1 MKLIL
6 VSAAKRYAKFARL
19 FIFTKY
25 LLTVSPLMKKLFT
38 LITLF
43 ILAQNVTAQKKVLR
57 QIADSINAE
66 GEMLYRSEWASGHST
81 QIFASSF
88 GRKKLLSGGYFSYE
102 TKKEMTTIFFSKNEG
117 PVVLATVKFDH
128 GLDSS
133 KYSID
138 TTTRKFTENEK
149 EFYTIRSKAA
159 QAVLNDTLFKFYEHT
174 SLNLVPIIKNG
185 TKKVYVITA
194 QTAPD
199 EILLGNDYLINFD
212 KDNGIIRKT
221 KLHNNLIP
229 LGTGG
234 KEAIKASSHQ
244 HLGETSPFI
253 TATDICA
260 FKLWKAKTTWV
271 ISFVVSVGY
280 VSAWHFRD
288 EFLEILTQDEW
299 QKIMKNK

>member
-1 MKLIL
+1 MGNICTGALYKIHK
-6 VSAAKRYAKFARL
+6 VIYIHKIFAN
-19 FIFTKY
+19 I
-25 LLTVSPLMKKLFT
+25 SPLMKKLFT

-43 ILAQNVTAQKKVLR
+43 ILAQNATAQGNVLR
-57 QIADSINAE
+57 KIADSINAE

-88 GRKKLLSGGYFSYE
+88 GGKKLLSGGYFSYE
-102 TKKEMTTIFFSKNEG
+102 TKKEMTTIFFSKNEE

-128 GLDSS
+128 GLDSC

-138 TTTRKFTENEK
+138 TTTRKFTENER

-159 QAVLNDTLFKFYEHT
+159 QAVLIDTLFKFYQYT

-185 TKKVYVITA
+185 AKKVYVITA

-199 EILLGNDYLINFD
+199 EVLLGNDYLISFN
-212 KDNGIIRKT
+212 KDNDIIKKT

-234 KEAIKASSHQ
+234 KDPIEASSHL

-260 FKLWKAKTTWV
+260 FKLWKSKTTWV
-271 ISFVVSVGY
+271 ISFVVSAGY

-288 EFLEILTQDEW
+288 EFLGILTQDEW

>member
-1 MKLIL
+1 
-6 VSAAKRYAKFARL
+6 
-19 FIFTKY
+19 
-25 LLTVSPLMKKLFT
+25 MKKLFT

-43 ILAQNVTAQKKVLR
+43 ILAQDATAQKNGLR
-57 QIADSINAE
+57 HIADSIYAE

-88 GRKKLLSGGYFSYE
+88 GEKKLLSGGYFSYE
-102 TKKEMTTIFFSKNEG
+102 TNNEMITIFFSKNED
-117 PVVLATVKFDH
+117 PVVSATVEFDH

-159 QAVLNDTLFKFYEHT
+159 QAVLNDTLFKFYQNT

-185 TKKVYVITA
+185 AKRVYVITA

-199 EILLGNDYLINFD
+199 EVLLGNDYLINFD
-212 KDNGIIRKT
+212 KDDTIIKKT

-229 LGTGG
+229 LQTGG
-234 KEAIKASSHQ
+234 KEPITASSHQ

-260 FKLWKAKTTWV
+260 FKLWKGKTTWV
-271 ISFVVSVGY
+271 ISFVVSAGY

>member
-1 MKLIL
+1 
-6 VSAAKRYAKFARL
+6 
-19 FIFTKY
+19 
-25 LLTVSPLMKKLFT
+25 MKKLLT

-43 ILAQNVTAQKKVLR
+43 ILAQNATAQKNRLR
-57 QIADSINAE
+57 QIADSIYAE

-88 GRKKLLSGGYFSYE
+88 GGKKLLSGGYFSYE
-102 TKKEMTTIFFSKNEG
+102 TNKKMTTIFFSKNED

-133 KYSID
+133 KYSIG

-149 EFYTIRSKAA
+149 EFYIIRSKAA
-159 QAVLNDTLFKFYEHT
+159 QAVLTDTLFKFYQNT

-199 EILLGNDYLINFD
+199 AVLLGNDYLINFD
-212 KDNGIIRKT
+212 KDNDIIKKT

-271 ISFVVSVGY
+271 ISFVVSAGY

>member
-1 MKLIL
+1 
-6 VSAAKRYAKFARL
+6 
-19 FIFTKY
+19 
-25 LLTVSPLMKKLFT
+25 MKKLFT

-43 ILAQNVTAQKKVLR
+43 TLAQNAIAQKNELK
-57 QIADSINAE
+57 QIADSIKAE

-88 GRKKLLSGGYFSYE
+88 GGKKLLSGGYFSYE
-102 TKKEMTTIFFSKNEG
+102 TKKGMTTVFFSKNEDS
-117 PVVLATVKFDH
+117 VVLATVKFDA

-133 KYSID
+133 KYTID
-138 TTTRKFTENEK
+138 TTTRKFTGNEK

-159 QAVLNDTLFKFYEHT
+159 QAVLNDTLFKFYQHT
-174 SLNLVPIIKNG
+174 SLNLVPIIKNRA
-185 TKKVYVITA
+185 KRVYIITA

-199 EILLGNDYLINFD
+199 EVLLGNDYLINFD
-212 KDNGIIRKT
+212 KNNDIIKKT

-234 KEAIKASSHQ
+234 QDAIKASSHQ

-260 FKLWKAKTTWV
+260 FKLWKPKTTWV
-271 ISFVVSVGY
+271 ISFVASAGY
-280 VSAWHFRD
+280 VSAFYFDD
-288 EFLEILTQDEW
+288 ESLEIFTQAEFE
-299 QKIMKNK
+299 KK

>member
-1 MKLIL
+1 
-6 VSAAKRYAKFARL
+6 
-19 FIFTKY
+19 
-25 LLTVSPLMKKLFT
+25 MKKLLT
-38 LITLF
+38 LIILF
-43 ILAQNVTAQKKVLR
+43 ILTQNAIAQKKVLR

-88 GRKKLLSGGYFSYE
+88 GEKKRLSDGYFSYE
-102 TKKEMTTIFFSKNEG
+102 TEKVMTTIFFSKNEG
-117 PVVLATVKFDH
+117 PVVLATVKFDN

-138 TTTRKFTENEK
+138 TTTRKFTEKEK

-159 QAVLNDTLFKFYEHT
+159 QVVLNDTLFKFYQNT

-185 TKKVYVITA
+185 TKRVYVITA

-212 KDNGIIRKT
+212 KDNDIIKKT
-221 KLHNNLIP
+221 RLHNNLIP
-229 LGTGG
+229 LETGG

-260 FKLWKAKTTWV
+260 FKLWRGKTTWV
-271 ISFVVSVGY
+271 ISFVVSAGY

-288 EFLEILTQDEW
+288 EFLEILTQEEW

>member
-1 MKLIL
+1 
-6 VSAAKRYAKFARL
+6 
-19 FIFTKY
+19 
-25 LLTVSPLMKKLFT
+25 MKKLFT

-43 ILAQNVTAQKKVLR
+43 ILAQYATAQKIDLR
-57 QIADSINAE
+57 HIADSIKAE

-81 QIFASSF
+81 MIFAF
-88 GRKKLLSGGYFSYE
+88 RFAEKKLLSGGYFSYE
-102 TKKEMTTIFFSKNEG
+102 TNKEMTTVFFSKNED

-138 TTTRKFTENEK
+138 TTTRKLTENEK

-159 QAVLNDTLFKFYEHT
+159 QATLTDTLFKFYQHT

-194 QTAPD
+194 QTSPD
-199 EILLGNDYLINFD
+199 EVLLGNDYLINFD
-212 KDNGIIRKT
+212 SANNIIKKT
-221 KLHNNLIP
+221 KLHRNLIP

-234 KEAIKASSHQ
+234 KDTIKASSHQ

-260 FKLWKAKTTWV
+260 FKLWKGKTTWV
-271 ISFVVSVGY
+271 ISFVVSARY
-280 VSAWHFRD
+280 VSAWHFSD
-288 EFLEILTQDEW
+288 EFLEILTQDEF